1 MCGAA
6 VEDASPPDSGLVAYA
21 LMPGDEGP
29 VMLREGPEPSTARP
43 LRPAEVVVHLLKA
56 NIGPGVLAL
65 PMHFA
70 ALGPAA
76 GCATLA
82 AVASQ
87 GIFGMWLLVR
97 TQQQQQRRQQLSEHA
112 TGCEQRLLSFADL
125 GELAYGRAGRLAVQ
139 LNVCALQL
147 GVCAVFLGLVG
158 DNLTAVLPLSRAAAV
173 LVAYGACAA
182 LCLLPEPS
190 SLSPFSAFGT
200 TVMVASLAPPTCTL
214 TLNLRP
220 DPYPPTCT
228 LTLTRPLT
236 LSLTPALTER

>member
-1 MCGAA
+1 MPAVHARGALRTPTRAVLVSLRTFCAPLRRASSDMCGAA
-6 VEDASPPDSGLVAYA
+6 VEDASPPAYA

-182 LCLLPEPS
+182 LCLTSWLGLGLGLGE
-190 SLSPFSAFGT
+190 L
-200 TVMVASLAPPTCTL
+200 
-214 TLNLRP
+214 
-220 DPYPPTCT
+220 
-228 LTLTRPLT
+228 
-236 LSLTPALTER
+236 